1 MNRCAFLLLV
11 GCLLALF
18 DLAGR
23 RVRTLVSAQLAAGPQ
38 SITWDGRDDSGRA
51 QASGVYFARLEAGP
65 RRETAKLILVR

>member
-23 RVRTLVSAQLAAGPQ
+23 RVRTLVSAQLAIAEWR
-38 SITWDGRDDSGRA
+38 S
-51 QASGVYFARLEAGP
+51 
-65 RRETAKLILVR
+65 